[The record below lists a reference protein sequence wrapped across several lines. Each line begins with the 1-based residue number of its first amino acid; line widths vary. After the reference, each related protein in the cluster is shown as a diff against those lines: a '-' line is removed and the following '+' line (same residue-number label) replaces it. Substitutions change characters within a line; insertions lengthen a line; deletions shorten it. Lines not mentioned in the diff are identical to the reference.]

1 MTSQYENMKCAHQ
14 PINNKSYSISFQKTR
29 VKLSTPITF
38 NMTMLRETLAK
49 NKDIDTIIKKY
60 KRLFQG
66 AWEELAKR

>member
-1 MTSQYENMKCAHQ
+1 MTSKNEHLKYQ
-14 PINNKSYSISFQKTR
+14 PINNESYSISFQKSS
-29 VKLSTPITF
+29 VKLSNPINF
-38 NMTMLRETLAK
+38 NIIMLRDTLAK